1 MEPLNTNGHTISCQC
16 TSCWEKAGNQPVTQ
30 RTTTGQVLSGTLC
43 QCHPACACREK
54 KVQELVEAAYSAM
67 KQLESL
73 DCPAHAKT
81 LGDAIEGVKS

>member
-1 MEPLNTNGHTISCQC
+1 MTPTDLQC
-16 TSCWEKAGNQPVTQ
+16 TT
-30 RTTTGQVLSGTLC
+30 
-43 QCHPACACREK
+43 CHPACACREK

-81 LGDAIEGVKS
+81 VRDAIEGVKDA